1 MGKVLLGSVKSVTT
15 KTEMQ
20 DAKTESG
27 TKKSLSLGLTAEQLA
42 SISRSPSTIFLNFAI
57 RTHQPPA
64 AYAQFLEKKAY
75 LVSDFSPVSI
85 PVKTLDDLPDV
96 IPQPKKEGCG
106 SSAAIAQVML
116 VLSAALV
123 IKRKKK

>member
-1 MGKVLLGSVKSVTT
+1 MKNCYTLESVPSITT
-15 KTEMQ
+15 ENKYSDSIETV
-20 DAKTESG
+20 
-27 TKKSLSLGLTAEQLA
+27 TAEQLA